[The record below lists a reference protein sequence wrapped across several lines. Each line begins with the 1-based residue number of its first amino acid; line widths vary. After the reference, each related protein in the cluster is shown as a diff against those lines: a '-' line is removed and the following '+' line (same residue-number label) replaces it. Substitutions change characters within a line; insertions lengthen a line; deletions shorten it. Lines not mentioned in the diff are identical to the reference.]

1 MSFKWNRQVRME
13 PLVRGFLTSSA
24 LPIDPQEGEDLTC
37 LTSVKSEFL
46 SYTGLQ
52 LELSLYIWGKLRSVE
67 GKPNGVASWNH
78 RRMVHWRLHAARI
91 YRNFTELT
99 KNEISWQALHSSRRV
114 GPTRPLIQTFWHCG
128 LSISSGKV
136 FWKIW
141 EQQSRCEGHCSSSR
155 TVCEYVCER
164 HMLAHISGFLGYLW
178 RTAHCHFHVPSRS
191 PTLSTSD
198 SISLDSP
205 FWVPVS
211 LLSCLRSTLC
221 GSWSPDLS
229 QSSYVGVPEMRW

>member
-78 RRMVHWRLHAARI
+78 RRMVH
-91 YRNFTELT
+91 
-99 KNEISWQALHSSRRV
+99 
-114 GPTRPLIQTFWHCG
+114 
-128 LSISSGKV
+128 
-136 FWKIW
+136 
-141 EQQSRCEGHCSSSR
+141 
-155 TVCEYVCER
+155 
-164 HMLAHISGFLGYLW
+164 
-178 RTAHCHFHVPSRS
+178 
-191 PTLSTSD
+191 
-198 SISLDSP
+198 
-205 FWVPVS
+205 
-211 LLSCLRSTLC
+211 
-221 GSWSPDLS
+221 
-229 QSSYVGVPEMRW
+229 